1 MSVCQQTRTPCS
13 SYQASFVK
21 GNSNLPPDKNFQ
33 YSQRIEIAPRI
44 KSSFIIHPPHIAR
57 MRAKTPARARLIGS
71 VADEAPLGLTTLV
84 SVEIGL
90 PPVPVPDG
98 VGVFVSGLTVS
109 VGVGR

>member
-1 MSVCQQTRTPCS
+1 
-13 SYQASFVK
+13 
-21 GNSNLPPDKNFQ
+21 
-33 YSQRIEIAPRI
+33 
-44 KSSFIIHPPHIAR
+44 

-71 VADEAPLGLTTLV
+71 AADEAPLGLTTLV

-90 PPVPVPDG
+90 PPVPLPVLDG